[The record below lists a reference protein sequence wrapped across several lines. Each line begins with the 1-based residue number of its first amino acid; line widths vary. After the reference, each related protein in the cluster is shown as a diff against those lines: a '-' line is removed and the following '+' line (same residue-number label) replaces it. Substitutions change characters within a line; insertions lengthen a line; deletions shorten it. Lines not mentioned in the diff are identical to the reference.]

1 MSARSKFLSTPATLL
16 ATGLLCVLLAACG
29 KKPAAESAPA
39 ATTTA
44 APAPAPAA
52 VPASSTGHAAPAS
65 TAPAASAASAAPT
78 PAASTDPDTPTPLT
92 MRELK
97 GRGLHQRLSYYYRF
111 DARPGPLKITATAK
125 NESSG
130 ATNALTVGVY
140 DLKAERLCWDSAGNT
155 TQDKTFTVDCK
166 VDKAQPLILRLDLS
180 EETIDYTVAIDGA
193 VQLASAASAAS
204 APANIAGAGSTDIDA
219 PTRLSTNRI
228 KATGP
233 NQAASYYYTFNAG
246 PGELTLTIDG
256 KNRSAAVT
264 EALRVGLYTL
274 RSERLCETQLGNT
287 TIDKRAV
294 QACAIESHQPVI
306 LRVDVSPETIDWRV
320 RFEGPYDFEPYTPPK
335 QITIALDAAALFDT
349 GKAVIKPEA
358 KASLHEAAER
368 IKKFASAP
376 VAISGH
382 TDNVGSDTANLTLSN
397 QRAQAVHDYLASQEG
412 VPADR
417 MSAKGFGKTQPVAD
431 NGTDAGRARNRRVD
445 IVISARQ

>member
-1 MSARSKFLSTPATLL
+1 MAGLV
-16 ATGLLCVLLAACG
+16 TGCG
-29 KKPAAESAPA
+29 KKPASDVAPPA
-39 ATTTA
+39 ATARTA
-44 APAPAPAA
+44 VTNTAPAPTPAA
-52 VPASSTGHAAPAS
+52 PSAASAS
-65 TAPAASAASAAPT
+65 GAVAPAASAAVA

-92 MRELK
+92 TRELK
-97 GRGLHQRLSYYYRF
+97 GQGLHQRLSYYYRF
-111 DARPGPLKITATAK
+111 DANPGPLKITATAK

-155 TQDKTFTVDCK
+155 TKDKTFTVECK

-204 APANIAGAGSTDIDA
+204 APANVAGAGSTDIDE
-219 PTRLSTNRI
+219 PTRLNTNRI
-228 KATGP
+228 KAAGP

-256 KNRSAAVT
+256 KNRSAAAT

-294 QACAIESHQPVI
+294 QACGVDKRQPVI

-320 RFEGPYDFEPYTPPK
+320 RFEGPYDFEAYTPPK
-335 QITIALDAAALFDT
+335 QVTIALDAAALFDT
-349 GKAVIKPEA
+349 GKAAIKPEA
-358 KASLHEAAER
+358 KATLHEAAER
-368 IKKFASAP
+368 IKKFANAP
-376 VAISGH
+376 VMISGH
-382 TDNVGSDTANLTLSN
+382 TDNVGSDAANMTLSN
-397 QRAQAVHDYLASQEG
+397 QRAQAVRDYLASQEG
-412 VPADR
+412 VPASR
-417 MSAKGFGKTQPVAD
+417 LSAKGFGKTQPVAD
-431 NGTDAGRARNRRVD
+431 NSTDAGRARNRRVD
-445 IVISARQ
+445 VVISARQ